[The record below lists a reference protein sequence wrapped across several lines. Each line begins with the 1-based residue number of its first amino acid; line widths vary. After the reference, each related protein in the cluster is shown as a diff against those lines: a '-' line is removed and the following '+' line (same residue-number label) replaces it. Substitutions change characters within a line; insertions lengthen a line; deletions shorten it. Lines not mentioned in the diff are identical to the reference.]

1 MIKTKLEKKM
11 SIISI
16 REITPHVGKTD
27 QLIGR
32 VKRAADIMSRHG
44 SQVAVSTVVV
54 GDGAGD
60 IHMYGLYPDCTV
72 AAKSFQSFSKDP
84 EMVSLSQER
93 ETNPAGEMRGPLLAR
108 LIYGSTPGTP
118 KPVSV
123 QRDYHMSRSNIRSVL
138 EMAPGLE
145 KLMKSIEVEV
155 AVGVPLITSDHEM
168 IRVMYR
174 FSSMDHWGESV
185 DFMLNSEEFTK
196 ILAKASSLGTLK
208 KSRLISRI

>member
-1 MIKTKLEKKM
+1 
-11 SIISI
+11 
-16 REITPHVGKTD
+16 
-27 QLIGR
+27 
-32 VKRAADIMSRHG
+32 MSRHG
-44 SQVAVSTVVV
+44 SQVSVRKVVG

-60 IHMYGLYPDCTV
+60 IHMYGFYPDCAT
-72 AAKSFQSFSKDP
+72 AAKSIQSYSKDP
-84 EMVSLSQER
+84 EMVTLLQER
-93 ETNPAGEMRGPLLAR
+93 ETNPSGEMHGPWLGR

-123 QRDYHMSRSNIRSVL
+123 QRDYHMSRSNIPSVL
-138 EMAPGLE
+138 EMAPGLD
-145 KLMKSIEVEV
+145 KLMESIGVEV
-155 AVGVPLITSDHEM
+155 TLGVPLIAAEHEM
-168 IRVMYR
+168 MRVIYR